1 MPALYFA
8 GGLAAVLRLSLT
20 SIVLLVL
27 AGCAGQG
34 PSVNS
39 TTAGL
44 SCVDDSADCIA
55 KRQATLQHFKQDD
68 ERAWVRQAPTA
79 EAYASGVRLFA
90 FSQKKKQLSCDEL
103 KRGKIEADAAPRVL
117 QSANGKLSPGQI
129 SRGKML
135 ASEVSRE
142 LGREIKRRC

>member
-1 MPALYFA
+1 MALLA
-8 GGLAAVLRLSLT
+8 LAA
-20 SIVLLVL
+20 
-27 AGCAGQG
+27 CAGQG
-34 PSVNS
+34 PNVNS

-68 ERAWVRQAPTA
+68 DRAWVRQAPTA

-103 KRGKIEADAAPRVL
+103 RRGKIEADAAPRVL
-117 QSANGKLSPGQI
+117 QGASGKLSPGQI

-135 ASEVSRE
+135 AHEVSRE
-142 LGREIKRRC
+142 LGKEIKRRC